1 MKFTDSSGVESL
13 VWNMKLSDFPRGQ
26 NRSLINDLM
35 NGCPPYTDE
44 EVKDNGYNTNVNTL
58 HGPEVVHAARR
69 QLTQALVV
77 PDPLFTVGCDYGPV
91 WKRQEYSQII
101 TKEANRIVRGSRFF
115 METQRSTIAQN
126 VLHGVGPS
134 SWKDD
139 YHWCPRADGIEDIL
153 IPSDT
158 LVSLE
163 NLTYFA
169 KYRSYTVRE
178 IWGMTHGSNVDA
190 GWNVDLVES
199 ACKWADTQ
207 AQVALSNKWPEIWSP
222 EKMSERLKQDSGLYS
237 SDAVPT
243 IDVYDFFYWDDEKGR
258 EGWRRKMVLDAW
270 GFPGVGGVVTQEF
283 KDMAPD
289 RKRYGMEKSQFLY
302 DSDKRNDPVY
312 AGKID
317 QIIHFQFAD
326 CSSVAPFRYH
336 SVRSLGYLLY
346 SVCHLENRLNCKF
359 NDAVFEHMMQYFRV
373 SNMGDAQRALQI
385 DLTDKRPLPDGVQ
398 FVKPEERWRI
408 DKQLV
413 QMAMATQNRIIQTNS
428 EAFTH
433 SFDDER
439 GDSETATRTMS
450 KLSNSAGMVSAMVGQ
465 AYVYKK
471 YQYQEICRR
480 LCLNTN
486 ESQDTD
492 ANKFRSACIRQGVPE
507 GALDVERWDIEPNRI
522 IAGGNKMLQVAMMDK
537 VMTLYFPRLDPSA
550 QKELLRMGLSITTD
564 DYALANRLVPE
575 QPKVSGSKH
584 DAQLAAS
591 VMVAGLPMDFK
602 DGVNHDEYAEELLKA
617 LTVNIQQIQA
627 RGRPVDQQE
636 LIGIQNLAG
645 QTIDG
650 QPVPGGNG
658 VAPHIAALAQQVII
672 HLKGHAD
679 EKSTKQKVKQLSD
692 ALSQTMNKVKQM
704 VQQAAEMM
712 KKQQSE
718 QGQPQLDQKDQ
729 AKIQAILMTAKA
741 KQQLAAQSHAE
752 RTAQKQ
758 IAFEQQMKQK
768 QEKHAQDVIH
778 GVHRHEVEQVN
789 SRLRALNGE

>member
-1 MKFTDSSGVESL
+1 MKFSNSSGVESL

-26 NRSLINDLM
+26 NRSLINDLN
-35 NGCPPYTDE
+35 NGCPPYTDQ
-44 EVKDNGYNTNVNTL
+44 EVQDNALNTNCNTL

-77 PDPLFTVGCDYGPV
+77 PDPLFTVGCDFGPV

-126 VLHGVGPS
+126 VLHGIGPS

-153 IPSDT
+153 VPSDT

-178 IWGMTHGSNVDA
+178 IWNMTHGSNVDA

-199 ACKWADTQ
+199 ACKWADSQ
-207 AQVALSNKWPEIWSP
+207 SQVALSNKWPEIWSP

-243 IDVYDFFYWDDEKGR
+243 IDVYDFFYWDDEAGR
-258 EGWRRKMVLDAW
+258 EGWRRKMILDAW
-270 GFPGVGGVVTQEF
+270 GFPGVGGVLTNSI
-283 KDMAPD
+283 KDMVPD

-302 DSDKRNDPVY
+302 DSDRRNDPVY
-312 AGKID
+312 APMVEN
-317 QIIHFQFAD
+317 IIHFQFAD

-373 SNMGDAQRALQI
+373 SNMGDAQRAMQI
-385 DLTDKRPLPDGVQ
+385 DLTDKRPLPDGVN

-408 DKQLV
+408 DKSLV
-413 QMAMATQNRIIQTNS
+413 QMAMGVQNRIIQTNS
-428 EAFTH
+428 ESFTH
-433 SFDDER
+433 AFDDER

-465 AYVYKK
+465 AYVYKQ
-471 YQYQEICRR
+471 YQYKEICRR
-480 LCLNTN
+480 LCLTTN

-492 ANKFRSACIRQGVPE
+492 ANKFRAACIRQGVPPE
-507 GALDVERWDIEPNRI
+507 ALDSARWDIEPNRI

-537 VMTLYFPRLDPSA
+537 IMVQYFPRLDPSA
-550 QKELLRMGLSITTD
+550 QKEVLRMGLSITTD

-602 DGVNHDEYAEELLKA
+602 EGVNHDEYAAELLKA

-658 VAPHIAALAQQVII
+658 VTPHIAALAQETTFHI
-672 HLKGHAD
+672 KGHAD
-679 EKSTKQKVKQLSD
+679 EKSVKQKVKQLSD
-692 ALSQTMNKVKQM
+692 ALHQVMNKVKQM
-704 VQQAAEMM
+704 VQQAAEMQ
-712 KKQQSE
+712 KKEQSQ
-718 QGQPQLDQKDQ
+718 QGQPKLDPKDQ
-729 AKIQAILMTAKA
+729 AKIQAIIMTAQA
-741 KQQLAAQSHAE
+741 KIAMGQQSHAE

-758 IAFEQQMKQK
+758 VSFEEQQKQK
-768 QEKHAQDVIH
+768 QQKHAQEIIH